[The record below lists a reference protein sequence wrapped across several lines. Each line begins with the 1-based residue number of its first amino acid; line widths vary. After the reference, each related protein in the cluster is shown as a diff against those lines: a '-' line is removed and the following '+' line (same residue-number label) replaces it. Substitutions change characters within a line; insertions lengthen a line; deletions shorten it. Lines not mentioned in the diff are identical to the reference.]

1 LAWSPKLKPDGLLC
15 GHDYDHPKLPGVK
28 RAVDEI
34 CIPDIGKNWTWFF
47 GKEIS
52 KFISES
58 YRKQNADLHK
68 SKSVYGAGGAKWASK
83 VRSIADIEDT
93 ILDYGCGKG
102 ALAKALF
109 PRSVMEYDPAIPGKE
124 KCAPCDIVVCTDVLE
139 HIEPEMLSN
148 VINHLAEMTRKKL
161 LVCIATI
168 EAKKKLPDGRN
179 AHLSLFPA
187 SWWKTQLQKLFE
199 FESWEE
205 QETAI
210 IGIAKPVLKLGHIT
224 SIPAMDDIRRNE
236 NVRRNCKRILKR
248 VRDGVQPHN
257 LTAHIVC
264 FGPSLATSWPALV
277 NKSDVYCVG
286 AAHDF
291 LISKGIVPYASI
303 DCDPRARIVD
313 QITPHQS
320 VRYWLASC
328 VDPSYIQKLR
338 GHHVELFHLHN
349 GANSADYIWSLEPDA
364 WLLVGGGSVGLRTIS
379 LLYARGYRR
388 FSIHGMDSSY
398 SVNLEYAG
406 PHVDQKPKSTI
417 RIKPEGSKRW
427 FRSNPSLVDYARQFL
442 DDLRLWEGSSF
453 EFHGDGLLQEMV
465 KCSKS
470 L

>member
-1 LAWSPKLKPDGLLC
+1 
-15 GHDYDHPKLPGVK
+15 
-28 RAVDEI
+28 
-34 CIPDIGKNWTWFF
+34 
-47 GKEIS
+47 
-52 KFISES
+52 
-58 YRKQNADLHK
+58 
-68 SKSVYGAGGAKWASK
+68 
-83 VRSIADIEDT
+83 VRSIAEENDT

-102 ALAKALF
+102 ALAKALS
-109 PRSVMEYDPAIPGKE
+109 PRPVMEYDPAIPGKDQ
-124 KCAPCDIVVCTDVLE
+124 AQPCDIVVCTDVLE
-139 HIEPEMLSN
+139 HIEPDMVHD
-148 VINHLAEMTRKKL
+148 VIKHLAQMTRRKL
-161 LVCIATI
+161 LVNISTVP
-168 EAKKKLPDGRN
+168 AKKKLPDGRN
-179 AHLSLFPA
+179 AHICLHS
-187 SWWKTQLQKLFE
+187 SIWWKHYLDKFFD
-199 FESWEE
+199 FESWDE
-205 QETAI
+205 QKNNVTGVGRPI
-210 IGIAKPVLKLGHIT
+210 LQIGHIT
-224 SIPAMDDIRRNE
+224 SISAMDDVRRNE
-236 NVRRNCKRILKR
+236 NVKRNCKRILKR

-264 FGPSLATSWPALV
+264 FGPSLAASWPALV
-277 NKSDVYCVG
+277 NKQDVYCVG

-291 LISKGIVPYASI
+291 IISKGIVPYASI

-313 QITPHQS
+313 QITPHES

-349 GANSADYIWSLEPDA
+349 GANSADYIWSIEPDA
-364 WLLVGGGSVGLRTIS
+364 WVLVGGGSVGLRLIS

-398 SVNLEYAG
+398 AVNLEYAG
-406 PHVDQKPKSTI
+406 PHVDQKPKPTI
-417 RIKPEGSKRW
+417 RVKPEGSKRW